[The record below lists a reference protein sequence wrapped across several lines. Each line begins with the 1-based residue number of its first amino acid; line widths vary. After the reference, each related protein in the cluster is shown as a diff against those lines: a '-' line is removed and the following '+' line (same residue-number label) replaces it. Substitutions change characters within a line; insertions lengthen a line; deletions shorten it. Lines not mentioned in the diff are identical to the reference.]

1 MKEKGNDKKDVELM
15 IAGEEIESL
24 KNQLKQIKISMADSE
39 GAYQLKIK
47 ELKQ

>member
-24 KNQLKQIKISMADSE
+24 KN
-39 GAYQLKIK
+39 
-47 ELKQ
+47 